1 MNNNLEQLIRNS
13 LHSASVLNN
22 YINNRDIDEDKV
34 KQLMLINNEY
44 LNSIESLNLLP
55 SHYYNN

>member
-1 MNNNLEQLIRNS
+1 MDNNLEQLIRTS
-13 LHSASVLNN
+13 LYDASTLNN
-22 YINNRDIDEDKV
+22 YINKRDIDEDKV

-55 SHYYNN
+55 SYYNK

>member
-13 LHSASVLNN
+13 LYDASLIKK
-22 YINNRDIDEDKV
+22 YIDRRDINDDKV

-44 LNSIESLNLLP
+44 LNSIQELNLLP